1 MIKVQTRLQ
10 GYLNAL
16 TQLVFIMNVIDDRR
30 LWIDE
35 DVLNFFEVSMFN
47 FYENADSHNIL
58 KQGYI
63 LKRNGGRANKAYW

>member
-1 MIKVQTRLQ
+1 
-10 GYLNAL
+10 
-16 TQLVFIMNVIDDRR
+16 MNVIDDRR